1 MELEWTVLYCTLPLS
16 VCGSEQRRYPGIRH
30 AWTQHAISERS
41 VSSPPEMKVKPTQLD
56 SNMGISNQS
65 GASTHLDLEL
75 GAGDVLAAI
84 GADLVEGIGG
94 LPAAAPSLHGF
105 PSLTFFY
112 LLLLLLVPQLSAAS
126 SSSSNRSRE
135 KGREGGTGGSREEE
149 EDGQRSGC
157 WVGRVSSNRRSP
169 QDQATATASGR
180 CAVLH
185 LHRQLF
191 FFWPV

>member
-1 MELEWTVLYCTLPLS
+1 
-16 VCGSEQRRYPGIRH
+16 
-30 AWTQHAISERS
+30 
-41 VSSPPEMKVKPTQLD
+41 MKVKPTQLD

-135 KGREGGTGGSREEE
+135 KRSEGGKNRGIPGGRGRWPAERLLGWA
-149 EDGQRSGC
+149 GQA
-157 WVGRVSSNRRSP
+157 P
-169 QDQATATASGR
+169 TADPLRTRLQLQLAGAAL
-180 CAVLH
+180 CCTCTDN
-185 LHRQLF
+185 LF
-191 FFWPV
+191 FW